1 MTQASPLETSL
12 NPVSHSSQ
20 KNELSTWPRPDL
32 DAQPAAT
39 DWVTLIR
46 IAQAN
51 QPFEAIVRP
60 ELRAAAVKGNNRLLP
75 VLLMCVDYATFQD
88 GVLVRRDTRKAG
100 KTLEMRSLQR
110 LYDHLKIFLTLDLR
124 D

>member
-1 MTQASPLETSL
+1 MRPALGTFPAATDY
-12 NPVSHSSQ
+12 VTHSC
-20 KNELSTWPRPDL
+20 NLL
-32 DAQPAAT
+32 LQPAAT
-39 DWVTLIR
+39 AGCSRVP
-46 IAQAN
+46 A
-51 QPFEAIVRP
+51 
-60 ELRAAAVKGNNRLLP
+60 

>member
-1 MTQASPLETSL
+1 VL
-12 NPVSHSSQ
+12 
-20 KNELSTWPRPDL
+20 
-32 DAQPAAT
+32 AA
-39 DWVTLIR
+39 
-46 IAQAN
+46 
-51 QPFEAIVRP
+51 
-60 ELRAAAVKGNNRLLP
+60 LR
-75 VLLMCVDYATFQD
+75 MCVDYATFQD

>member
-1 MTQASPLETSL
+1 
-12 NPVSHSSQ
+12 V
-20 KNELSTWPRPDL
+20 
-32 DAQPAAT
+32 PA
-39 DWVTLIR
+39 
-46 IAQAN
+46 
-51 QPFEAIVRP
+51 
-60 ELRAAAVKGNNRLLP
+60 

>member
-1 MTQASPLETSL
+1 VTQASPLETSL

-20 KNELSTWPRPDL
+20 KNELSTWMRPALGTFPVATDYVTRSCNL
-32 DAQPAAT
+32 LVQPAAT
-39 DWVTLIR
+39 AGYSHML
-46 IAQAN
+46 A
-51 QPFEAIVRP
+51 
-60 ELRAAAVKGNNRLLP
+60 